1 MRYLTIILSLI
12 SVIFTVNAA
21 RADQRVAFVVGN
33 GAYENVPQL
42 PNPPFDARAMA
53 SLLRSIGFEVI
64 EGTDLTHDQMTN
76 KLLEFAKKAR
86 EADVAIFYY
95 AGHGL
100 ALDGTNYLL
109 PVDAKITSKADVK
122 LGAGIDVDTTL
133 QETMADA
140 KVKLVLLDACR
151 NDPFVNA
158 IREHSTRGVVIPQG
172 LAEMHSAKGTLI
184 AFATSPG
191 QTALDGPK
199 GTHSPFTAALLSHL
213 TERGVEIQQVMTQV
227 RAEVYDQTH
236 DAQLPWG
243 NTNLIGSV
251 YLNPAPAKI
260 ATAPS
265 SPAATPAVTSTSS
278 ADATGIELE
287 YWRSVKD
294 SDKPE
299 ELKDYLTKY
308 PNGQFKSLAVARLA
322 EIQNGPTTTSRNLSA
337 VDPKT
342 FTADADESTEDQL
355 HLDRSQRRDV
365 QRRLT
370 RLGFRTRITGHF
382 DDHTRDEM
390 KKWQEARGYPVTGY
404 LNDLQHK
411 ALLSEVVATTDTGDN
426 SSNHPDRPQH
436 RHVAHYHGR
445 YHGGPHYYHRGGGN
459 PGAFMGHVFGGMMGG
474 MFR

>member
-1 MRYLTIILSLI
+1 MRYFTIILSLI
-12 SVIFTVNAA
+12 CVIFTVNAA
-21 RADQRVAFVVGN
+21 QADKRVAFVVGN
-33 GAYENVPQL
+33 GAYKNVPQL

-53 SLLRSIGFEVI
+53 SLLRNIGFEVI
-64 EGTDLTHDQMTN
+64 EGTDLTHDEMTS

-86 EADVAIFYY
+86 DADVAIFYY

-109 PVDAKITSKADVK
+109 PVDATITSKADVK

-158 IREHSTRGVVIPQG
+158 IREHSTRSVVIPQG

-213 TERGVEIQQVMTQV
+213 SERGVEIQQVMTQV

-251 YLNPAPAKI
+251 YLNPAPAQT

-265 SPAATPAVTSTSS
+265 VAVTPAVASTSPT
-278 ADATGIELE
+278 ADVELE
-287 YWRSVKD
+287 FWRSVKD

-299 ELKDYLTKY
+299 ELNAYLTKY
-308 PNGQFKSLAVARLA
+308 PNGQFKTLALARLA
-322 EIQNGPTTTSRNLSA
+322 EIKNGPSTTSRDLSA

-342 FTADADESTEDQL
+342 FTADADQSTEDQL
-355 HLDRSQRRDV
+355 HLDRGQRRDV

-370 RLGFRTRITGHF
+370 RLGFRTRITGRL
-382 DDHTRDEM
+382 DDRTRDEL
-390 KKWQEARGYPVTGY
+390 KKWQRARGYPVTGY
-404 LNDLQHK
+404 LNELQHN
-411 ALLSEVVATTDTGDN
+411 ALLSEVVATADSSDHTDRTEP
-426 SSNHPDRPQH
+426 H
-436 RHVAHYHGR
+436 HVAHYRSHNR
-445 YHGGPHYYHRGGGN
+445 NSPHYRRDGN
-459 PGAFMGHVFGGMMGG
+459 PGAFMGHVIGGMVGG
-474 MFR
+474 IFGR